1 MSSRLAKAEP
11 PTQSAKPISA
21 SQRLPCLV
29 LPLAPEWHA
38 VWEVYVTGHADGTI
52 FHTLG
57 WRDAVKDAFA
67 HEDVYLLALRDN
79 RVVGVL
85 PLFMVASRIAGR
97 MLVSVPY
104 GVGGGIIA
112 DDEDAANTLFAAA
125 KQVMTERRCVTMDLR
140 SEKPA
145 IASLATVD
153 RYVGFMREMPSESRD
168 VPAWLPRKARAAAR
182 NARDKY
188 RVTVSFGDQQLR
200 DVWQLYAVSMRRL
213 GSLCYP
219 YVFFERLMDCT
230 PKGHWVSVARW
241 QGRAVGGLVTFLF
254 KDRVIP
260 YFIGTTPDA
269 RRCCAAN
276 LLYLSVMERGVES
289 GYRVFDF
296 GRSRKDNTGS
306 YNFKRFHGFA
316 PRPLGYQQYSAPGK
330 RPPNLSPTNPRFRLA
345 RRIWPHLPLAVTKL
359 LGASLA
365 KHIPG

>member
-1 MSSRLAKAEP
+1 M
-11 PTQSAKPISA
+11 
-21 SQRLPCLV
+21 
-29 LPLAPEWHA
+29 
-38 VWEVYVTGHADGTI
+38 
-52 FHTLG
+52 
-57 WRDAVKDAFA
+57 
-67 HEDVYLLALRDN
+67 
-79 RVVGVL
+79 
-85 PLFMVASRIAGR
+85 
-97 MLVSVPY
+97 
-104 GVGGGIIA
+104 
-112 DDEDAANTLFAAA
+112 
-125 KQVMTERRCVTMDLR
+125 
-140 SEKPA
+140 
-145 IASLATVD
+145 
-153 RYVGFMREMPSESRD
+153 
-168 VPAWLPRKARAAAR
+168 
-182 NARDKY
+182 
-188 RVTVSFGDQQLR
+188 SFGDQQLR